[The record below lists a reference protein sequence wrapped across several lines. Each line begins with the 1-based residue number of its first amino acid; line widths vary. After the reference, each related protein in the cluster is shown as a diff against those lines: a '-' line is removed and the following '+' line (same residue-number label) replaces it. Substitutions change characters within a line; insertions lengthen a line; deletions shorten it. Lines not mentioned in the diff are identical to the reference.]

1 METVSVQ
8 LGVADDLKGVESFV
22 RASWEEDGL

>member
-22 RASWEEDGL
+22 RDARKEDGL